1 MRLLRNLLA
10 KRVDVIRQ
18 RTRRQHIMLLLDL
31 LRVFFAHLDVLIFF
45 EEVHPGFYFF
55 ELRRLSED
63 KGS

>member
-1 MRLLRNLLA
+1 
-10 KRVDVIRQ
+10 
-18 RTRRQHIMLLLDL
+18 MLLLDL